1 MITPTD
7 NHYDEKINFLVD
19 EVDKISVKIEDIT
32 EELNEF
38 IDRNNEWSEA
48 YNALVDDY
56 KERMSRARSTLTT
69 LCVCIGLLAI
79 ALIVHMLW

>member
-19 EVDKISVKIEDIT
+19 EVDKISADIEDVT
-32 EELNEF
+32 KELNEF

-56 KERMSRARSTLTT
+56 KEKMGRVRSTLAA
-69 LCVCIGLLAI
+69 LCICISLLAI
-79 ALIVHMLW
+79 ALIVHML